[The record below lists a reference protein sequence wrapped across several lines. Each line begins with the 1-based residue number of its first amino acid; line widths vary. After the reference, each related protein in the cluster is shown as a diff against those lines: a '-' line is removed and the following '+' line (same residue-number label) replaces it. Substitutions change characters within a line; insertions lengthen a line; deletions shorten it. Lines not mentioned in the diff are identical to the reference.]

1 MPLILGTN
9 SIKDTG
15 YDVANSLRFDDGSS
29 DYINRTPSGAG
40 NRKTWTFSIWFKRS
54 NISLAQK
61 IFSVT
66 GGGSN
71 NFECYFNT
79 NDTLAF
85 YHYSSNGG
93 VTDSFLGTNQVFRDT
108 SAWYHLVLAVDTT
121 QATASN
127 RVKMYVN
134 GSQITSFSTA
144 IYFNQ
149 NYDTYINSTNEHR
162 IGANLNNS
170 QYFDGYMCE
179 TVLVDGS
186 QLGADSFGEFD
197 SATGIWKPI
206 SVSGLTF
213 GTNGFY
219 LDFENSG
226 SLGADVSGNGN
237 NFTVNNLT
245 SIDQTT
251 DTCTNN
257 FATFNALNQQ
267 SSISYSNGNTTF
279 TNSSS
284 ANRMAFSNI
293 GVTKGKYYS
302 EIKVGA
308 VSNYMR
314 IGIADISKYIPVTN
328 AYLTNISNSANYS
341 NDGVIFIGSSSQ
353 GTFSTFT
360 TNDIVNIALDMDN
373 GYVYFGKNGTWQN
386 SGDPTSGGSGTGGFA
401 ISNYSTETYCFGL
414 SSFDGGTDNVANA
427 NFGNGYF
434 GTTAVS
440 SAQNPDDGI
449 GIFEYDVPAGYRA
462 LCTKSINAEEYS

>member
-15 YDVANSLRFDDGSS
+15 YDVANSLRFNDGSS

-93 VTDSFLGTNQVFRDT
+93 VTDSFLGTNQVFRDV
-108 SAWYHLVLAVDTT
+108 SAWYHLVLSVDTT
-121 QATASN
+121 QGTASN

-206 SVSGLTF
+206 DVSGLTF

-245 SIDQTT
+245 AIDQST

-257 FATFNALNQQ
+257 FATFNPLGKANLT
-267 SSISYSNGNTTF
+267 YAEGNTKI
-279 TNSSS
+279 TNSSGAHNGS
-284 ANRMAFSNI
+284 LSTLAVN
-293 GVTKGKYYS
+293 KGKWYYEVKFIDGS
-302 EIKVGA
+302 QTRSMAGICKVTDNLDNEYVGDTA
-308 VSNYMR
+308 
-314 IGIADISKYIPVTN
+314 
-328 AYLTNISNSANYS
+328 NSYGYFRANGNKFNNS
-341 NDGVIFIGSSSQ
+341 TSSSY
-353 GTFSTFT
+353 GTTPSNNSIISVAF
-360 TNDIVNIALDMDN
+360 DADN
-373 GYVYFGKNGTWQN
+373 GTLWFGLNGTWQN
-386 SGDPTSGGSGTGGFA
+386 SATKSEIEAGTTTNSAFSSITMDDFFAFACSGEDAT
-401 ISNYSTETYCFGL
+401 CQ
-414 SSFDGGTDNVANA
+414 A
-427 NFGNGYF
+427 NFGSPSYAISSGNTDGNGY
-434 GTTAVS
+434 G
-440 SAQNPDDGI
+440 N
-449 GIFEYDVPAGYRA
+449 FEYAVPNGYYS
-462 LCTKSINAEEYS
+462 LNSKNLAEYG

>member
-15 YDVANSLRFDDGSS
+15 YDVANSLRFNDGSS

-206 SVSGLTF
+206 DVSGLTF

-219 LDFENSG
+219 LDFQNSG
-226 SLGADVSGNGN
+226 SLGADVSGNSN

-245 SIDQTT
+245 SVDQST

-257 FATFNALNQQ
+257 FATWNPLDKHA
-267 SSISYSNGNTTF
+267 SSTLSEGNLKYATSGTSQYEPVKC
-279 TNSSS
+279 TI
-284 ANRMAFSNI
+284 AFAD
-293 GVTKGKYYS
+293 GKWYS
-302 EIKVGA
+302 EHQINSLSTTA
-308 VSNYMR
+308 CY
-314 IGIADISKYIPVTN
+314 IGIY
-328 AYLTNISNSANYS
+328 
-341 NDGVIFIGSSSQ
+341 GSSVSGQSQ
-353 GTFSTFT
+353 SEMDTLRFAYNVKSGEIIKNAGNIQTGNPTFT
-360 TNDIVNIALDMDN
+360 TNDILGIEVDLDN
-373 GYVYFGKNGTWQN
+373 GTLKFYKNGTQVGTTVTDSDITNNEWVFGSQPRLATFTSNFGSPAITISSGN
-386 SGDPTSGGSGTGGFA
+386 SDPDGYGNFE
-401 ISNYSTETYCFGL
+401 YSTG
-414 SSFDGGTDNVANA
+414 V
-427 NFGNGYF
+427 GYALN
-434 GTTAVS
+434 TKNLA
-440 SAQNPDDGI
+440 
-449 GIFEYDVPAGYRA
+449 EYG
-462 LCTKSINAEEYS
+462 

>member
-197 SATGIWKPI
+197 SATGIWK
-206 SVSGLTF
+206 SKNVSGLSF

-245 SIDQTT
+245 AIDQTT
-251 DTCTNN
+251 DTPTNN
-257 FATFNALNQQ
+257 FCTLNPLSKG
-267 SSISYSNGNTTF
+267 SSVDFSNGNLSTFGNTT
-279 TNSSS
+279 
-284 ANRMAFSNI
+284 A
-293 GVTKGKYYS
+293 
-302 EIKVGA
+302 
-308 VSNYMR
+308 
-314 IGIADISKYIPVTN
+314 TN
-328 AYLTNISNSANYS
+328 AVYSSTIYPSA
-341 NDGVIFIGSSSQ
+341 GKF
-353 GTFSTFT
+353 
-360 TNDIVNIALDMDN
+360 
-373 GYVYFGKNGTWQN
+373 YVE
-386 SGDPTSGGSGTGGFA
+386 
-401 ISNYSTETYCFGL
+401 I
-414 SSFDGGTDNVANA
+414 
-427 NFGNGYF
+427 
-434 GTTAVS
+434 
-440 SAQNPDDGI
+440 
-449 GIFEYDVPAGYRA
+449 
-462 LCTKSINAEEYS
+462 